1 MGVSVPGAEV
11 CGLRAMLGVATA
23 IIGFPHIRF
32 TQRIL
37 NPFIHGNR
45 TIHGLLT
52 ALAVGTTSEN
62 LRGSIP
68 HAAKS
73 THPRS
78 YLHGCG

>member
-62 LRGSIP
+62 LRGAISYASESP
-68 HAAKS
+68 H
-73 THPRS
+73 PCGN
-78 YLHGCG
+78 LHRCR